1 VSAGTLPQHG
11 GGQLATGELATAES
25 AAAARAAQ
33 HDLAV
38 SDQPLE
44 LRRITPE
51 DVLTL
56 TGAGLGSLGLTWVL
70 YEQVL
75 PTSGA
80 FGFWVTW
87 YITFLLLYM
96 AAAGLQWSRLVV
108 VDKFM
113 AVAVGSAGVLASAV
127 VLEQIGYSLVKG
139 LHAISHL
146 NFWTQTMAFAPPTS
160 SLHVGGILHA
170 AVGSLEQLAL
180 GTLFSVPLGVAT
192 AVYLAEVG
200 DVMERPVRTIV
211 NAMTAL
217 PSIIAGLF
225 IYAFAVLTLGLPKS
239 GIAAA
244 LAISIVMLPTVTR
257 AAEVVIRVVPGTLR
271 EASFALGASHWRTV
285 WNVVLPTA
293 RSGLSTAIV
302 LAMARGIGET
312 APVFLVAGFTNE
324 MNLDPLHNWQA
335 TLPTFILNSV
345 LFDGQFPNFVAR
357 AFGAGF
363 TLMLIVLILFTIARL
378 LGGGTPGQL
387 TRRQRRKL
395 RREAE
400 SG

>member
-1 VSAGTLPQHG
+1 MSAGALPQPR
-11 GGQLATGELATAES
+11 QSQAQA

-33 HDLAV
+33 QELA

-44 LRRITPE
+44 LRRVTA
-51 DVLTL
+51 DDLLTL
-56 TGAGLGSLGLTWVL
+56 IGSGVGSLGLTWVL

-80 FGFWVTW
+80 FGFWLTW
-87 YITFLLLYM
+87 YISFLVLYV

-108 VDKFM
+108 ADKFM
-113 AVAVGSAGVLASAV
+113 AVAVGSGGVFATAV
-127 VLEQIGYSLVKG
+127 VLEQIGYSLVRG

-146 NFWTQTMAFAPPTS
+146 NFFTQTMAFAPPTS
-160 SLHVGGILHA
+160 SLRVGGILHG

-180 GTLFSVPLGVAT
+180 ATLFSVPLGIAA
-192 AVYLAEVG
+192 AVYLAEGG

-378 LGGGTPGQL
+378 LGGGAPGEL
-387 TRRQRRKL
+387 NRRQRRKL
-395 RREAE
+395 KREAAR
-400 SG
+400 